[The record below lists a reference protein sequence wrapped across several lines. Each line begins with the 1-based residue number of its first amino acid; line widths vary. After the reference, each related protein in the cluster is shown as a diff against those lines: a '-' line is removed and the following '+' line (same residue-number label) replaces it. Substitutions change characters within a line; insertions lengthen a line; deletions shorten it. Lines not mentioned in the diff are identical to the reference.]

1 MRVCVG
7 AAAVY
12 CRRRRVFCLHCRSSR
27 CEHAGQRSKAV
38 VPLATAP
45 SALQDASNR

>member
-1 MRVCVG
+1 MRACVG
-7 AAAVY
+7 MAVVVC
-12 CRRRRVFCLHCRSSR
+12 CRRRRVLWLQVGR
-27 CEHAGQRSKAV
+27 CGHAGRKPKAT